1 MRIALTGGI
10 ACGKSLVAKFFR
22 ELGVQ
27 TLDADDVV
35 HELEAPGGAAVPAIV
50 SRFGQSVLAP
60 DGGIDRSK
68 LAEIV
73 FSGGSRSC
81 ATAAETAAFHTG
93 GSQLVATAARRDL
106 EAILHPLVRQR
117 LLDFQEPS
125 ASCLV
130 PGASCFVLG
139 ADLAD
144 SILAR
149 KQRTKHQALG
159 TKHQAPSTKH
169 QAPLIRIAIIPLLFE
184 SHFESDYD
192 TILCV
197 SSTEDRQ
204 IDRMMRTRGYTREQA
219 EARLAAQMPVA
230 EKAARA
236 DWTIHNDSTIEDL
249 KAEVRRCVA
258 WLSARS

>member
-1 MRIALTGGI
+1 MLKNNRVAFILALIMAIALWAYVLGEVDPVRTITIRNIPIRFVDQSALTENGLVITGMDHEEVSVTFT
-10 ACGKSLVAKFFR
+10 AKRSLVTKI
-22 ELGVQ
+22 
-27 TLDADDVV
+27 DADD
-35 HELEAPGGAAVPAIV
+35 
-50 SRFGQSVLAP
+50 
-60 DGGIDRSK
+60 
-68 LAEIV
+68 
-73 FSGGSRSC
+73 
-81 ATAAETAAFHTG
+81 FHA
-93 GSQLVATAARRDL
+93 SDL
-106 EAILHPLVRQR
+106 EAILHPLVRKR
-117 LLDFQEPS
+117 LLDFQVPS

-130 PGASCFVLG
+130 PGTSCFVLG

-144 SILAR
+144 PILAR

-169 QAPLIRIAIIPLLFE
+169 QAPIIRIAIIPLLFE

-236 DWTIHNDSTIEDL
+236 DWTIQNNSTVEEL
-249 KAEVRRCVA
+249 KAEVQRCVA
-258 WLSARS
+258 WLIGRMEKAE

>member
-10 ACGKSLVAKFFR
+10 ACGKSLVAKFFN

-27 TLDADDVV
+27 SLDADDVV
-35 HELEAPGGAAVPAIV
+35 HELEAPHGAAVPAIV
-50 SRFGQSVLAP
+50 ARFGDSVLAP

-73 FSGGSRSC
+73 FTGESRCC
-81 ATAAETAAFHTG
+81 ATVSGKNAASRHDPQFGAAAC
-93 GSQLVATAARRDL
+93 SPLQAL
-106 EAILHPLVRQR
+106 EAILHPLVRRR
-117 LLDFQEPS
+117 LLDFANDESQ
-125 ASCLV
+125 C
-130 PGASCFVLG
+130 
-139 ADLAD
+139 D
-144 SILAR
+144 IR
-149 KQRTKHQALG
+149 H
-159 TKHQAPSTKH
+159 STSDDR
-169 QAPLIRIAIIPLLFE
+169 QPFAANRQPPTAIFRLAIIPLLFE

-230 EKAARA
+230 EKAALA

-249 KAEVRRCVA
+249 KAEVQRCVA
-258 WLSARS
+258 WLSAKS